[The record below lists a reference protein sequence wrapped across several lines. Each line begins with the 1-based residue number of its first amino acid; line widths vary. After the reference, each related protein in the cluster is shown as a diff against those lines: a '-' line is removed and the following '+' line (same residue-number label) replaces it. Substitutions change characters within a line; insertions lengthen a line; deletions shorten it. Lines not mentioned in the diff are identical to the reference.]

1 MSHKRFRTRRQWDN
15 TILWGLVSTGSVLLA
30 VTLSG
35 MTGNLVYLQVSIV
48 IAAVGMVIAVAYDRP
63 SGISYTIENDKLLLK
78 AKGEIERIPLELIKD
93 ASLLDR
99 RAARDMLN
107 ERLRTLSAGG
117 AGKTTLHEVR
127 TIFSKWCTV
136 DIGLRSLT
144 FGIGRDLIDKRPD
157 AKHDIVLLRLADS
170 RLIVLSPVYN
180 QDMVESL
187 TRTSK
192 FNEQDRR
199 RA

>member
-1 MSHKRFRTRRQWDN
+1 MSHKRFRTRRQWYN
-15 TILWGLVSTGSVLLA
+15 TILWGLVATGFVLLA
-30 VTLSG
+30 VTMSG
-35 MTGNLVYLQVSIV
+35 MTGNLMYVRVSVIV
-48 IAAVGMVIAVAYDRP
+48 AVVGTVIAVAYDRP
-63 SGISYTIENDKLLLK
+63 SGVSYAIENDKLLLK

-99 RAARDMLN
+99 RAARNMLN
-107 ERLRTLSAGG
+107 ERLRTLAAEG
-117 AGKTTLHEVR
+117 ATRATIQEVR
-127 TIFSKWCTV
+127 KTFSRWCTV

-144 FGIGRDLIDKRPD
+144 FGIGTDLIDKRPD

-192 FNEQDRR
+192 LNEQDRR